1 MKSGE
6 DMSGCSNGTTKK
18 LKGELRDMGGG
29 PGDVGALS
37 VHPGVGP
44 FCVQKRRHGF
54 LALPLSQLEQW
65 VSYFS
70 LWAR

>member
-6 DMSGCSNGTTKK
+6 GMSGCSNGTTKK

-44 FCVQKRRHGF
+44 FCVQEKRPG
-54 LALPLSQLEQW
+54 LLVLP
-65 VSYFS
+65 
-70 LWAR
+70 